1 MISLDSQT
9 PKFGK
14 SLFFAQ
20 SVLSTHGWL
29 FAGREYYDLLPELLP
44 KKITFLYLLS
54 SCICEFSEIF
64 QEEISLSTILP
75 SHRCIIE

>member
-14 SLFFAQ
+14 SLVFAQ

-29 FAGREYYDLLPELLP
+29 FAGREYSDLLPELLP
-44 KKITFLYLLS
+44 KKKLLFYIYFLPV
-54 SCICEFSEIF
+54 FVN
-64 QEEISLSTILP
+64 SLKFARRKLVFP
-75 SHRCIIE
+75 LF